1 MSDPRRIAERTGLAG
16 ALLRAGAE
24 ELPSDETVRKVALA
38 MGTGAAI
45 ASSSAATAASV
56 ATGAGGS
63 ALSKASAPFTFAV
76 LGKWLGIGT
85 LTGLVTVTSAS
96 QIERARSHHVVAL
109 QPAPMATTSPI
120 ATTPTTSAAA
130 DVPTP
135 APIESLPVVSPPASV
150 SPPRVESPRA
160 KVDRNS
166 APSAAGETTP
176 AIEASETATPVHPDR
191 TAANDSSPVLAAEI
205 AFVDGAWQNV
215 QRGNAERALV
225 ELAGYEARFP
235 DLRLHPEV
243 LFLRMEAETQL
254 GHTANAVS
262 LARRI
267 VLAYPKSAQ
276 ATRARSVL
284 AAP

>member
-1 MSDPRRIAERTGLAG
+1 L
-16 ALLRAGAE
+16 
-24 ELPSDETVRKVALA
+24 
-38 MGTGAAI
+38 
-45 ASSSAATAASV
+45 

-63 ALSKASAPFTFAV
+63 ALSKAGAPITLAV

-96 QIERARSHHVVAL
+96 QIERARSHHVGAH
-109 QPAPMATTSPI
+109 QPAPAVTTAPMATSL
-120 ATTPTTSAAA
+120 TTSAAPE
-130 DVPTP
+130 VPAP
-135 APIESLPVVSPPASV
+135 APIESLPVVAPLASA
-150 SPPRVESPRA
+150 SALHVESPRA

-166 APSAAGETTP
+166 APPAAGEAP
-176 AIEASETATPVHPDR
+176 AIDTSETSSLVHPGR
-191 TAANDSSPVLAAEI
+191 TSANDPSPVLAAEI
-205 AFVDGAWQNV
+205 AFVDGAWQDV
-215 QRGNAERALV
+215 QRGKAERALV

-267 VLAYPKSAQ
+267 VSVYPKSAQ

-284 AAP
+284 AAQ